1 MWSRP
6 GSPGRFRRL
15 LQVLGLAI
23 LAYVL
28 FSVGLQRIVAVAS
41 RARAAPMILALTL
54 ALGSWGLRLWKLR
67 LLLAGDPSAAHYF
80 EIFVASRTGKELSQA
95 GYFLPLLAKRLRSG
109 GTLAALLVDR
119 YLETL
124 TTLVIAL
131 CCALAAAPLPW
142 GWFFQGT
149 FVIVIALMAAVVMT
163 PVPAL
168 RRGPGLLLRIM
179 AHGRSIQEAVR
190 VSLRDLGGVVALTFL
205 ATLLD
210 FLVVKIIFVALDVQ
224 VQLLHIPI
232 VWAATALVSVA
243 TLTAYG
249 PGDYSTVHLYHL
261 LGGVPPE
268 ATAAMLLLGRGAVGM
283 TSLGFFV
290 LLGTQF
296 ARPSEREGTSQ

>member
-1 MWSRP
+1 MSSRP
-6 GSPGRFRRL
+6 GTPGRLRL
-15 LQVLGLAI
+15 VLQLLGLAI

-28 FSVGLQRIVAVAS
+28 FSIGFHRIIGAVA
-41 RARAAPMILALTL
+41 RAHALPMMLALSL
-54 ALGSWGLRLWKLR
+54 SLLSWGLRSWKLR
-67 LLLAGDPSAAHYF
+67 LLLRGSPLAANYF

-95 GYFLPLLAKRLRSG
+95 GYFLPLFAKRLRSV

-124 TTLVIAL
+124 ATLVIAL
-131 CCALAAAPLPW
+131 CCALAAASLPW
-142 GWFFQGT
+142 GWFLRGA
-149 FVIVIALMAAVVMT
+149 FVIVLGLMAAMVVT

-168 RRGPGLLLRIM
+168 QRGPGLLLRIM
-179 AHGRSIQEAVR
+179 AHGRSLQGALR
-190 VSLRDLGGVVALTFL
+190 VSLRDLGGVVSLTLL

-210 FLVVKIIFVALDVQ
+210 FLVVKIIFMALDVQ
-224 VQLLHIPI
+224 VQVIHIPI

-261 LGGVPPE
+261 LGNVPPE
-268 ATAAMLLLGRGAVGM
+268 ATAAMLILGRGAVGM
-283 TSLGFFV
+283 ASLGFFV

-296 ARPSEREGTSQ
+296 ARPGEREGTSP